1 MKSHTGATGGRIPLT
16 DYFRLLWR
24 ALEWFSHQIGW
35 ISGGLVLIMMVAVIR
50 EVVGRYLFA
59 NPSDWSLELSCYL
72 VVAMGYLSAAFTE
85 LKGRHIR
92 IDILYDRMKGKTK
105 LVADIII
112 AAVGLLW
119 SSVLVWQGGLM
130 AFHSLAT
137 NARSETIM
145 EWPLFPAQVM
155 VPMGASL
162 LCLVLIA
169 KIIRGVYSLVRP
181 EG

>member
-1 MKSHTGATGGRIPLT
+1 MKSQVEATGGPRRFS

-24 ALEWFSHQIGW
+24 GLEWLSHQIGW
-35 ISGGLVLIMMVAVIR
+35 ISGGLVLIMMIAVVR
-50 EVVGRYLFA
+50 EVLGRYLFA

-92 IDILYDRMKGKTK
+92 IDFLYDRMKGKTK

-112 AAVGLLW
+112 SAVGLLW
-119 SSVLVWQGGLM
+119 SSVLVWQGSLI

-145 EWPLFPAQVM
+145 KWPLFPVQVM
-155 VPMGASL
+155 VPIGATL

-169 KIIRGVYSLVRP
+169 KIVRSVSSLVRP